1 MKISAFFS
9 NYIYFAELEKSVCK
23 IEQSQSHGFYI
34 KDKVQFNVT
43 FMTKTFKDQ
52 MIRKNK

>member
-1 MKISAFFS
+1 MRISAFFP
-9 NYIYFAELEKSVCK
+9 NYIFSAELEKSVCK
-23 IEQSQSHGFYI
+23 IEQSQSHGFHI

-52 MIRKNK
+52 MIRKNE